1 MFELNQEVTANGKDY
16 FFGCVNPVDSD
27 FCIMFDALGNY
38 CHAPIAEVKAKPKT
52 EKRWVAYNPNSN
64 SIVSSQHKTES
75 DCYQSMFGNRY
86 KDTYQYIEIEVN
98 I

>member
-38 CHAPIAEVKAKPKT
+38 CHAPIAEVKAMPKT
-52 EKRWVAYNPNSN
+52 KVVYFVFDKQGLYMDHFQKVRP
-64 SIVSSQHKTES
+64 IFS
-75 DCYQSMFGNRY
+75 DELEYQIF
-86 KDTYQYIEIEVN
+86 EIEVN